1 MEFTCSG
8 ILFLIAA
15 AGYSSMHSTAR
26 GNRSRFEN
34 RGFAGLS
41 VLGGFAT
48 GALQVWLLASFI
60 RFACLL
66 PWANN
71 ASIGGFLLGPLSLFW
86 VEPVVLLVFLFL
98 EMQTLGGSY
107 SGAQEWKHSVND
119 GRAQAASLV
128 AVSTIVFMV
137 AWWFICPPDYGKFY
151 GSFVDP
157 LVGQSAA
164 AFFSVA
170 EDEIITATEAREIAA
185 IEDAR
190 AIPAAAVLSHLWI
203 AFLLVCVCGF
213 LYVSAAV
220 NDDNYR
226 HDLPEEKPT
235 VIGIHKFNPR
245 GGGVN

>member
-137 AWWFICPPDYGKFY
+137 AWWFICPPDYGKFH

-157 LVGQSAA
+157 LVGPSAA
-164 AFFSVA
+164 TFFNVA
-170 EDEIITATEAREIAA
+170 EDEIVNATEASEIAA

-190 AIPAAAVLSHLWI
+190 AIPSAAVLAMVWI
-203 AFLLVCVCGF
+203 GF
-213 LYVSAAV
+213 LFICIHGIRYLNDAV
-220 NDDNYR
+220 DDVYR
-226 HDLPEEKPT
+226 HDHPVEEPT
-235 VIGIHKFNPR
+235 VKGNHKFNPR
-245 GGGVN
+245 GGSPN